1 MNIVV
6 AVDLSPASELVVEA
20 ARGVAELTGV
30 SVYILHTVETDAD
43 FIFPEGSPESRRA
56 QVAKAFPLEQGRV
69 QALADKLM
77 DDGLDAEAFLVCGSG
92 VDATLRE
99 ADILDAGLIVV
110 GTHGHGAVYD
120 VLIGSYSVSIIRKSR
135 LPVLVV
141 PVREAKQAAKPDV

>member
-6 AVDLSPASELVVEA
+6 AVDLSPASDLVVEA

-30 SVYILHTVETDAD
+30 SVYILHTVETETD
-43 FIFPEGSPESRRA
+43 FICPEGNPEVRRA
-56 QVAKAFPLEQGRV
+56 KVAKAFPLEYSRV
-69 QALADKLM
+69 QALANKLL

-92 VDATLRE
+92 VDAMLQE
-99 ADILDAGLIVV
+99 ADFLEAGLIVV

-120 VLIGSYSVSIIRKSR
+120 VLIGSYSVSIIRKSK

-141 PVREAKQAAKPDV
+141 PVREA